1 MYQKRFRCFIFC
13 AIHIWPHFC
22 IKMFFFYV
30 LCIVISCLKM
40 WILVYKSSNQLFL
53 SDFRISWCTLL
64 TKVLQQRMYSVDL
77 GIQMIQ
83 DVLSNASM
91 RASKSFMQT
100 TAFTLWLQLS
110 RYNYKYII
118 MMHYTTLINR
128 MNLFW

>member
-13 AIHIWPHFC
+13 AIHIWQHFC